1 MKKIAGRQP
10 QTIGRSLDEQRSEF
24 ARGRFL
30 AMPLAGLIAW
40 TIIGIAGAL
49 LPPFPAVLVLFG
61 GAGSIVYLGMFLSR
75 FTGEHFL
82 DRSKPKNSFDQL
94 FFYTIAM
101 SLLVFAI
108 AIPFFQAD
116 YTSLP
121 LSVGILTGLMWVP
134 FSWIIE
140 HWVGYLSRHC
150 AHTPG
155 DGGVVPGAGIAF
167 CLDSGDHC
175 GHLCRDDF
183 RFGKS
188 LAPESPRCDSE
199 RLTVMQA
206 IRIRES
212 LPCRAGRGAS

>member
-1 MKKIAGRQP
+1 MKEIVGRQP
-10 QTIGRSLDEQRSEF
+10 QPVGRSLDEQRSEF

-40 TIIGIAGAL
+40 TIVGISGAL
-49 LPPFPAVLVLFG
+49 LPSFPAVLVLFG

-82 DRSKPKNSFDQL
+82 DRSKPKNTFDRL
-94 FFYTIAM
+94 FFHTITMA
-101 SLLVFAI
+101 LLVFAI

-140 HWVGYLSRHC
+140 HWIGIFHGISRTLLVT
-150 AHTPG
+150 A
-155 DGGVVPGAGIAF
+155 AWY
-167 CLDSGDHC
+167 
-175 GHLCRDDF
+175 
-183 RFGKS
+183 
-188 LAPESPRCDSE
+188 LAPEFRFVLIPGVIVVIYAVTIFVLE
-199 RLTVMQA
+199 RRWRQ
-206 IRIRES
+206 I
-212 LPCRAGRGAS
+212 P

>member
-1 MKKIAGRQP
+1 MKEIAGRRPQP
-10 QTIGRSLDEQRSEF
+10 IGRSLDEQRREF

-40 TIIGIAGAL
+40 TLIGIAGAV

-61 GAGSIVYLGMFLSR
+61 GTGSIVYLGMFISR

-82 DRSKPKNSFDQL
+82 ERNKPTNSFDRL
-94 FFYTIAM
+94 FFHTIGMA
-101 SLLVFAI
+101 LLVFAI

-140 HWVGYLSRHC
+140 HWIGIFH
-150 AHTPG
+150 
-155 DGGVVPGAGIAF
+155 GVARTLLVTTAWY
-167 CLDSGDHC
+167 
-175 GHLCRDDF
+175 
-183 RFGKS
+183 
-188 LAPESPRCDSE
+188 LAPEWRFVLIPGVIVVVYAVTIVVLETRW
-199 RLTVMQA
+199 
-206 IRIRES
+206 RES
-212 LPCRAGRGAS
+212 PKDVAADDRR